1 MKRVLL
7 VAAVLMTVSCG
18 LEEVSRRP
26 QNGAGEVWFGPGI
39 NVGKNDPEKKTVYV
53 TAVEYP
59 DGYDWRADVEKGSV
73 KCSLVVYADDVP
85 VMKVPA
91 GDEYEVSPDPDMHR
105 MSDGHLYTDY
115 STDSE
120 TVIKKDGK
128 EIFRYSGREMICGL
142 LTEGEDVYTLG
153 HPRRGEGFTYRKNG
167 DVIVERNGG
176 RSFASLYRDGT
187 SICFAFCEPILSQ
200 KDTLYRY
207 YHVSDGNVSQT
218 AVREDIRKVW
228 DVISHEGEVCYLA
241 SVTGVS
247 SPVLFRSGTMV
258 ALDMPQN
265 SEMLACRLM
274 AEDGHICVEGL
285 YVRPGRSVTSGLW
298 DEAGRSDLFDEGM
311 TVSSICMNGDG
322 VCCVLNG
329 ASSRLKGLIYRY
341 GEVSDMPAG
350 YASVGSDPAMVV
362 DGIFHVGLSSLSGD
376 RPMIWRDGRMTQLDI
391 NGFIS
396 TISVSGGQSSQDT
409 VLD

>member
-1 MKRVLL
+1 ML